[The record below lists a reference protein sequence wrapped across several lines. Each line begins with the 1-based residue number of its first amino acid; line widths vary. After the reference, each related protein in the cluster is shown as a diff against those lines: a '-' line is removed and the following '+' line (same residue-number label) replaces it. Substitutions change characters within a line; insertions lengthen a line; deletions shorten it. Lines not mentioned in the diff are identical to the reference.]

1 MGSTL
6 ATRSLPAHPLKEGAD
21 DNACGLQPDRKR
33 TFATDGSWPIKEI
46 MRAPDDRNGS
56 ASTEPPTKKPASHNE
71 RLDGRDSVE
80 VMAADEGVS
89 VWWFA
94 MRLILCSLL
103 TTGVPACAADAIDV
117 PPLAT
122 VREDVPP
129 GDIQQFTADL
139 DASDDEGGL
148 GVGMAVHIVK
158 LQPSVA
164 WAPTVSLCTS
174 STLSART
181 ECIRFTV
188 DADDDRVRV
197 AATSRGSAGDIRQ
210 SPLELPMALH
220 RNDSFRVTMRVINSR
235 TLTFAVNGNDVSTT
249 ALDFDAKQYTYAC
262 SSMVC
267 DLTLVDLR
275 PPQSLTWV
283 GGVSR
288 TDANLLVSGGIAMDG
303 GDFDA
308 AIQSFSEFI
317 KVAPSMSA
325 PYAQRAR
332 AWLAKGQLERALSDL
347 DQALKVES
355 EAKAEG
361 VGDDELDQLFI
372 IGSAR
377 RDVESLRDEV
387 RAKLLQKPCR
397 ERDGAKCA

>member
-1 MGSTL
+1 ME
-6 ATRSLPAHPLKEGAD
+6 AK
-21 DNACGLQPDRKR
+21 
-33 TFATDGSWPIKEI
+33 
-46 MRAPDDRNGS
+46 
-56 ASTEPPTKKPASHNE
+56 
-71 RLDGRDSVE
+71 
-80 VMAADEGVS
+80 AADEGVP

-94 MRLILCSLL
+94 LRLVLCSLL
-103 TTGVPACAADAIDV
+103 TAGVPACAADAIDG

-122 VREDVPP
+122 VHEDVPP
-129 GDIQQFTADL
+129 GEFQQFTSDL
-139 DASDDEGGL
+139 DAADDEGGL

-164 WAPTVSLCTS
+164 WAPTVYLCTS
-174 STLSART
+174 STVSDRT

-188 DADDDRVRV
+188 GADDDRVRV
-197 AATSRGSAGDIRQ
+197 TATSRGGTGDIRQ

-220 RNDSFRVTMRVINSR
+220 GSDAFRVTMRVIKPR
-235 TLTFAVNGNDVSTT
+235 TLTFAVNGSDVRTT
-249 ALDFDAKQYTYAC
+249 ALDFDAKQYTYGC

-267 DLTLVDLR
+267 DLTLVDLC
-275 PPQSLTWV
+275 PPQGLTSV
-283 GGVSR
+283 GHVSR
-288 TDANLLVSGGIAMDG
+288 ADANLLVSGGIAMDG
-303 GDFDA
+303 GNFDA

-332 AWLAKGQLERALSDL
+332 AWLAKGQLARALSDL

-355 EAKAEG
+355 EAKAKG
-361 VGDDELDQLFI
+361 IGDDELDRLFI

-377 RDVESLRDEV
+377 GDVESLRDEV